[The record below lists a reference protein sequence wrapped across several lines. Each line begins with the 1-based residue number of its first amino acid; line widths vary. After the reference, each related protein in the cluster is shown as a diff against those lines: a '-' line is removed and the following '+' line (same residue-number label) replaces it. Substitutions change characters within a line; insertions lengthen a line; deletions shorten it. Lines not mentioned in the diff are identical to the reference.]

1 MILNQ
6 LKLIAIVLCGLLLAA
21 CEASRPPFKL
31 DNERYGGVV
40 DRRADSPGTLI
51 SKRAADIYELEYFR
65 ATDHKAIVQSRNGSW
80 SWTHGQSTPEAAMDE
95 ALEKCRKLNGDKEFS
110 EPCEV
115 VNVNGFWIA
124 EFSNRH

>member
-1 MILNQ
+1 
-6 LKLIAIVLCGLLLAA
+6 
-21 CEASRPPFKL
+21 
-31 DNERYGGVV
+31 
-40 DRRADSPGTLI
+40 
-51 SKRAADIYELEYFR
+51 
-65 ATDHKAIVQSRNGSW
+65 
-80 SWTHGQSTPEAAMDE
+80 MDE